1 MTEVHQIWYAE
12 HDGAEYPTRDCYFS
26 YEDAHM
32 RLIELNNS
40 KVEVNYFIKTWDVK

>member
-1 MTEVHQIWYAE
+1 MTVVHQIWYVE

-26 YEDAHM
+26 YEEALM
-32 RLIELNNS
+32 RRIELNNS